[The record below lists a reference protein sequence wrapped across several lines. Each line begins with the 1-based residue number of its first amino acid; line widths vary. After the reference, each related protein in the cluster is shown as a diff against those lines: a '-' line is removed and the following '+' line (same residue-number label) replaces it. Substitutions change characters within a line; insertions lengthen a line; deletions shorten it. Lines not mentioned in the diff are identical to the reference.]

1 MIEIIEKNLKDAS
14 ALMAATLQERDAIAK
29 ATQIIVDTFK
39 NGNKLLVAGNGGSAA
54 DAQHMTGEL
63 VCTFQNRNRKG
74 LPAICLHGDTSA
86 LTAWANDFSYDS
98 FFARGVEA
106 YGARGD
112 VFFAITTSGN
122 SKNLI
127 NAVLKA
133 KELGMKTIGLLGKGG
148 GKMRA
153 LCDAEIIVP
162 HDDTARIQEAH
173 HVIYHT
179 VCQIVE
185 KELFGNE

>member
-1 MIEIIEKNLKDAS
+1 MISLIEKNLKEA
-14 ALMAATLQERDAIAK
+14 AELMQTTVKEKEAIAK
-29 ATQIIVDTFK
+29 ATQIIIDTFK
-39 NGNKLLVAGNGGSAA
+39 NKNKLLVAGNGGSAA

-63 VCTFQNRNRKG
+63 VCTFQNKNRPG

-86 LTAWANDFSYDS
+86 LTAWANDFNYDS

-106 YGARGD
+106 YGTSGD

-127 NAVLKA
+127 NAALKA
-133 KELGMKTIGLLGKGG
+133 KEIGMKTISLLGKGG
-148 GKMRA
+148 GKMRG

-179 VCQIVE
+179 ICQIIE
-185 KELFGNE
+185 KELFPNV

>member
-1 MIEIIEKNLKDAS
+1 MIELIEKNLTDAS
-14 ALMAATLQERDAIAK
+14 NLMLATVKEKESIAK
-29 ATQIIVDTFK
+29 AAQIIIDTFK
-39 NGNKLLVAGNGGSAA
+39 NKNKLLVAGNGGSAA

-63 VCTFQNRNRKG
+63 VCTFQNRNRAG

-127 NAVLKA
+127 NAALKA
-133 KELGMKTIGLLGKGG
+133 KELGMKTIGLLGRDG
-148 GKMRA
+148 GKIKG

-162 HDDTARIQEAH
+162 HNDTARIQEAH

-179 VCQIVE
+179 ICQIIE
-185 KELFGNE
+185 KELFPNA

>member
-1 MIEIIEKNLKDAS
+1 MIELIEKNLKDA
-14 ALMAATLQERDAIAK
+14 ADLMLATAKEKEAIAR
-29 ATQIIVDTFK
+29 ATQIIIAAFK
-39 NGNKLLVAGNGGSAA
+39 NSNKLLVAGNGGSAA

-63 VCTFQNRNRKG
+63 VCAFYNKNRRG

-86 LTAWANDFSYDS
+86 LTAWANDFNYDS

-106 YGARGD
+106 YGTRGD
-112 VFFAITTSGN
+112 VLFIITTSGN

-148 GKMRA
+148 GKMKGA
-153 LCDAEIIVP
+153 CDAEIIVP

-179 VCQIVE
+179 ICQIVE
-185 KELFGNE
+185 KELFPNV

>member
-1 MIEIIEKNLKDAS
+1 MIELIEKNLKDAS
-14 ALMAATLQERDAIAK
+14 DLMSSTLTEKGAIAK
-29 ATQIIVDTFK
+29 ATQIIIDAFR

-63 VCTFQNRNRKG
+63 VCTFYNRNRKG

-112 VFFAITTSGN
+112 IFFAITTSGN

-127 NAVLKA
+127 NAALKA
-133 KELGMKTIGLLGKGG
+133 KEMGMKTISLLGKGG
-148 GKMRA
+148 GKMKGM
-153 LCDAEIIVP
+153 CDAEIIVP

-179 VCQIVE
+179 ICQIVE
-185 KELFGNE
+185 KELFPNV